1 MKRFKTLLM
10 SIPLLKKNENIAEL
24 VNYQTHRHART
35 CKKAGKNICRFNF
48 PLPPMP
54 ETIILEPLEEDKFE
68 QNADVQQNYRK
79 ICELLNDSKLCNAM
93 SFDEFLTMINLTKED
108 YILAIRSSLKSPKV
122 FLRRSIAEIRINP
135 YNQILLRS
143 WEANIDVQFILD
155 AYACAAYIVSYISK
169 SQR

>member
-1 MKRFKTLLM
+1 
-10 SIPLLKKNENIAEL
+10 
-24 VNYQTHRHART
+24 
-35 CKKAGKNICRFNF
+35 
-48 PLPPMP
+48 
-54 ETIILEPLEEDKFE
+54 
-68 QNADVQQNYRK
+68 
-79 ICELLNDSKLCNAM
+79 M

-169 SQR
+169 SQRGMSNLLHDACEEARKGNLSLKQQIRQIGN